1 MFSQSNLF
9 VRNFRCGGI
18 SYHVSNHLPQFY
30 FKIYKQFVRDF
41 AMSRSVPKKQQNV
54 TVTECH
60 LTIDIRDRRFLGY
73 GRV

>member
-1 MFSQSNLF
+1 
-9 VRNFRCGGI
+9 
-18 SYHVSNHLPQFY
+18 
-30 FKIYKQFVRDF
+30 
-41 AMSRSVPKKQQNV
+41 MSRSVPKKQQNV